1 MNRHEGKSPKKFLM
15 VFGFLMPC
23 IVIVCCYSAIFRKVR
38 QSRQNV
44 QRHEGGIHGQDKA
57 HQQQQRREDLRLT
70 KMMLLI
76 FCCFV
81 ICFLPLSLVN
91 VLLDDNEL
99 PNLHVLA
106 SVLAWASA
114 VVNPFIYAFKNKQYQ
129 KAFAKVICLLLY
141 ILS

>member
-1 MNRHEGKSPKKFLM
+1 MI
-15 VFGFLMPC
+15 FGFLMPC

-44 QRHEGGIHGQDKA
+44 QRHEGPDKGQP
-57 HQQQQRREDLRLT
+57 QQQQQQQQQHRREDLRLT

-81 ICFLPLSLVN
+81 ICFLPLMLVN
-91 VLLDDNEL
+91 VLLEDDDF

-129 KAFAKVICLLLY
+129 KAFAKVRRQFEDNFASEIK
-141 ILS
+141 